1 MIEKIGMPISPEKT
15 LESLN
20 IILPSAPKPA
30 GQYQPARLVGNMLY
44 LSGQGPRSEDGQ
56 FIAGT
61 LGNDLTVQEGY
72 LAGRNVGLQILAVA
86 KDVLGDLSRIDSV
99 VKLFGMVNA
108 SDSFVDHAK
117 VVNGCSDLLVEV
129 LGERGY
135 HTRSVMGANSLPF
148 SMILQVDAIFA
159 IK

>member
-1 MIEKIGMPISPEKT
+1 
-15 LESLN
+15 
-20 IILPSAPKPA
+20 
-30 GQYQPARLVGNMLY
+30 
-44 LSGQGPRSEDGQ
+44 
-56 FIAGT
+56 
-61 LGNDLTVQEGY
+61 

-148 SMILQVDAIFA
+148 NMILHVDAIFS

>member
-129 LGERGY
+129 LGEKGC

-148 SMILQVDAIFA
+148 NMILQVDAIFA

>member
-1 MIEKIGMPISPEKT
+1 
-15 LESLN
+15 
-20 IILPSAPKPA
+20 
-30 GQYQPARLVGNMLY
+30 
-44 LSGQGPRSEDGQ
+44 
-56 FIAGT
+56 
-61 LGNDLTVQEGY
+61 GY

-129 LGERGY
+129 LGEKGC

-148 SMILQVDAIFA
+148 NMILQVDAIFA